1 MVNMPLLNV
10 PFSIGNLSRK
20 IKIMALLISFFAFSL
35 IISSLEKYLSKTSVG
50 T

>member
-20 IKIMALLISFFAFSL
+20 IKIMAFLIRFFAFGL
-35 IISSLEKYLSKTSVG
+35 IRSSSEKSLSKTSVE